1 MKKLL
6 TFLLVLIGLTIIKAQ
21 PSSYRGFVTQM
32 AVNVDSSWV
41 VYETNTPGSTF
52 MNRIDW
58 VKINRHM
65 ISFRNK
71 RIFFDTLGTKD
82 YSGPIS
88 RFLVLTSAGEVK
100 PMSSTNFTLSYSN
113 IPGLATA
120 LSSVPSMSN
129 VSNWNAAYSWGNH
142 ALAGY
147 LTSYTETDP
156 TVAAYIK
163 AITNTNITNWNTAF
177 SWGNHTGLYYP
188 LASNPAG
195 YLTSVPAQSFA
206 SLTGKPTTLSGYG
219 ITDAYPLSGNPSGF
233 LTSEVDGSITN
244 EIELPSQTGNA
255 GKVLTTNGSTP
266 SWTTIT
272 STAPTSITTTG
283 VATSTQSGQSFTINV
298 PTPSVT
304 PATSITVQGVITA
317 TQSGQSFTLS
327 APSQTA
333 MTTYTVSRTV
343 NSATFIPSATKNFM
357 VDYTIDIQTSVA
369 LLTGASSGTVFLEYS
384 TNGGST
390 WNEMDRGQNNQ
401 ALGVSISVS
410 LTSINTVKVTGWF
423 DANTIIRLRP
433 STGGTGTATFTYV
446 RGKERY

>member
-1 MKKLL
+1 MKQILFIL
-6 TFLLVLIGLTIIKAQ
+6 CMLIGMLTYSQ
-21 PSSYRGFVTQM
+21 PVGYRGFVTTM

-52 MNRIDW
+52 GNRINW
-58 VKINRHM
+58 IHINRHR

-71 RIFFDTLGTKD
+71 RFFFDTLVTRD
-82 YSGPIS
+82 YNGAIS
-88 RFLVLTSAGEVK
+88 RFLVLDAAGELK
-100 PMSSTNFTLSYSN
+100 PMSSSNFTLAYSN
-113 IPGLATA
+113 VPGLSTA
-120 LSSVPSMSN
+120 LSSIPNS
-129 VSNWNAAYSWGNH
+129 
-142 ALAGY
+142 
-147 LTSYTETDP
+147 TS
-156 TVAAYIK
+156 
-163 AITNTNITNWNTAF
+163 ITNWNTAY

-233 LTSEVDGSITN
+233 LTSEVDGSNTN

-272 STAPTSITTTG
+272 PTAPTSITTTG

-304 PATSITVQGVITA
+304 PATTITVQGAITA

-327 APSQTA
+327 APVQTA

-343 NSATFIPSATKNFM
+343 NSATFIPSSTKPFY

-423 DANTIIRLRP
+423 DANTIIRLRNA
-433 STGGTGTATFTYV
+433 TGGTGAATFTYV